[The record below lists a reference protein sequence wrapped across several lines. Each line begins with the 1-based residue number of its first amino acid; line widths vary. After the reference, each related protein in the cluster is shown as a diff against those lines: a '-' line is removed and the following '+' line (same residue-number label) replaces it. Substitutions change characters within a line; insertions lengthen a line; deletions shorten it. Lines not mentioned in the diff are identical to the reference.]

1 MSFWGL
7 GLASGRILAVRTMF
21 LRHAKSESQRK
32 RVKCEPKTFLC
43 MNYDVMRASRIW
55 YLRIFWEKYQAIFA
69 ALE

>member
-1 MSFWGL
+1 
-7 GLASGRILAVRTMF
+7 MF